1 MLRLSW
7 PIAIRRDIV
16 ADKLETS
23 WKDMALVE
31 TQQETVC
38 PAHSQLTF
46 HVKKGCIDGRAVA
59 GDAVDNNSRV
69 GFVAH
74 YDTNGGC

>member
-7 PIAIRRDIV
+7 PIAVGREVV
-16 ADKLETS
+16 ADKLKTS
-23 WKDMALVE
+23 WEDMALVE

-38 PAHSQLTF
+38 PAHSQLAF
-46 HVKKGCIDGRAVA
+46 HIKKGSVDGGAVA
-59 GDAVDNNSRV
+59 GDVVDNDWRV

-74 YDTNGGC
+74 YDAYGGC

>member
-7 PIAIRRDIV
+7 PISVTQNIV
-16 ADKLETS
+16 ADKLKTP
-23 WKDMALVE
+23 WKDVALVE
-31 TQQETVC
+31 TQQATVC

-46 HVKKGCIDGRAVA
+46 HIEKGSIDGGVVT
-59 GDAVDNNSRV
+59 GDVVDNDSRV

-74 YDTNGGC
+74 YDAYGGC